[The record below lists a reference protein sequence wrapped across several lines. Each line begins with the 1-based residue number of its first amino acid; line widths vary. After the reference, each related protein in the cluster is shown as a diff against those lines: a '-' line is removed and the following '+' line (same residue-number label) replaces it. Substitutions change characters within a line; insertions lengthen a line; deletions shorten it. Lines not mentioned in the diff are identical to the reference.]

1 MTRTHPIFNFSKPE
15 TKSTQPKTPQKNK
28 KQSVPSPEESFGTSS
43 HHHQAPP
50 AVASTSKADVHS
62 EVVLNVSSAQSDGD
76 DAPDDP
82 LNPHLNLVI
91 KNEVE
96 SGDPKGSED
105 ERWAT
110 PRMPMP
116 NEEDDS
122 VIRIAKRRLTNRQQ
136 EIIPPQPALPAVK
149 PFRAG
154 CWETMSKWPS
164 DAWNKVVSWAN
175 VLWTKSYTSYL
186 KFKQKKDEWDRW
198 NPDKNHPIV
207 HCIDE
212 SKLAGLKETVKP
224 NRGILYR

>member
-1 MTRTHPIFNFSKPE
+1 MKRTHPIFNFTKPE
-15 TKSTQPKTPQKNK
+15 NKSTQPKNPPKIK
-28 KQSVPSPEESFGTSS
+28 KRSAPPSEESVGTSS

-50 AVASTSKADVHS
+50 AVASTSKAEVHS
-62 EVVLNVSSAQSDGD
+62 GVLLNVSSAQSDGESDSD

-82 LNPHLNLVI
+82 PNPHLNLVI
-91 KNEVE
+91 KNELE
-96 SGDPKGSED
+96 SGDPSES

-110 PRMPMP
+110 PRMP

-122 VIRIAKRRLTNRQQ
+122 VIRIAKRRLENRQQ
-136 EIIPPQPALPAVK
+136 EIIPQQPTLPTIK
-149 PFRAG
+149 PFRVR
-154 CWETMSKWPS
+154 CWETISKWPS

-198 NPDKNHPIV
+198 NPDKNNPIV
-207 HCIDE
+207 HFIDE